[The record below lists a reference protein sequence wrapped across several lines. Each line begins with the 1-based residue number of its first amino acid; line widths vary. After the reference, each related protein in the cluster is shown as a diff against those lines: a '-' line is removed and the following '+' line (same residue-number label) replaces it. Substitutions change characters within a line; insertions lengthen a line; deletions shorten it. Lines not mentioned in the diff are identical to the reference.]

1 MKILQINKFFYRKG
15 GAEALF
21 LDLIDLLEA
30 NGHEVISFSM
40 KDAKNQ
46 PSKYADYFV
55 DAVDFNIKEGI
66 ARDLKKAGHLIYSVE
81 AKNKLE
87 KLILATK
94 PDIAHL
100 HNIAHQISP
109 SIISVLKKHK
119 IPIVQTLHDYE
130 IICPNYKLFTEG
142 APCERC
148 KIHKYHEA
156 IIHRCL
162 KNSYSFSALA
172 ALELSVHKLIRV
184 YDKVNQFI
192 APSKF
197 LANKIISWNIPEK
210 KLIQLYNFL
219 DAKEYKPN
227 FEPGEYIV
235 YFGRLERDKGIM
247 TLVAALK
254 DLPNIKLKI
263 LGDGELMEEIKNKK
277 LNNIELVGYK
287 KKEELKEIV
296 SQSRFA
302 ILPSEIYENNPISV
316 LEAFALGKPVI
327 GAKSGGIPELVRD
340 NKTGFIFEPGDAQ
353 DLQEKI
359 SYLYDKRE
367 KIIEMGRAG
376 RRLVEEEFS
385 PQIHYQKLIEIYK
398 NLLEKRR

>member
-1 MKILQINKFFYRKG
+1 
-15 GAEALF
+15 
-21 LDLIDLLEA
+21 
-30 NGHEVISFSM
+30 M
-40 KDAKNQ
+40 KDARNQ
-46 PSKYADYFV
+46 PSNYADYFINPV
-55 DAVDFNIKEGI
+55 DYNVREGI
-66 ARDLKKAGHLIYSVE
+66 FRDIKRAGHLIYSVE
-81 AKNKLE
+81 AKRKLE
-87 KLILATK
+87 KLIRATK

-109 SIISVLKKHK
+109 SIISVLRKHK

-162 KNSYSFSALA
+162 KNSYSSSALA
-172 ALELSVHKLIRV
+172 ALELSIHKLIRV
-184 YDKVNQFI
+184 YDKIDQFI

-210 KLIQLYNFL
+210 KIIQLYNFL
-219 DAKEYKPN
+219 NAEEYKPN
-227 FEPGEYIV
+227 FEPGGYIV

-263 LGDGELMEEIKNKK
+263 IGEGEMMEEIKNKK
-277 LNNIELVGYK
+277 LNNIEFLGYK

-296 SQSRFA
+296 GQSRFV

-327 GAKSGGIPELVRD
+327 GARSGGIPELVKD
-340 NKTGFIFEPGDAQ
+340 NKTGFIFLPGDVQ
-353 DLQEKI
+353 DLKEKI
-359 SYLYDKRE
+359 TYLYDKNE

-385 PQIHYQKLIEIYK
+385 PQIHYQKLIEIYNNLIK
-398 NLLEKRR
+398 NGR